1 MLKKTF
7 DGLLMKKTIIAL
19 CFFSAPAIWAVDY
32 SGNYDCT
39 MYDQTD
45 GYFTG
50 QLTLKINPLASL
62 VQQGYGSYDVHMSF
76 ENIPYEYDG
85 YAAAHGSQLAIYFE
99 SVGAKRDP
107 DDKGVG
113 IASVVLEKDANNKD
127 IISIHKFYYTQ
138 QYHNKSTIGFQKCVK
153 TTPIGLSK
161 R

>member
-1 MLKKTF
+1 
-7 DGLLMKKTIIAL
+7 MKWTAFTL
-19 CFFSAPAIWAVDY
+19 CFFITASAWAIDY
-32 SGNYDCT
+32 SGTYDCT
-39 MYDQTD
+39 MYDQAD

-50 QLTLKINPLASL
+50 QLTLKINQIASL
-62 VQQGYGSYDVHMSF
+62 SQQGYGSYDAHMSF

-99 SVGAKRDP
+99 SVGSKRDP

-138 QYHNKSTIGFQKCVK
+138 QYHNKSNIGFQKCVK
-153 TTPIGLSK
+153 TSPIGLSK